1 MSEACEAVIIGSGFG
16 GAITACRLARKW
28 PGKVVVL
35 ERGKRY
41 PMGSFPRAPH
51 DLARNFWCLAEDKT
65 RRPRHFSR
73 LVQATRQHQLGMMDV
88 RNYHH
93 IDVVLAAG
101 LGGGSL
107 IYANVFLI
115 PPDQVF
121 DSRWPDSCKKW
132 ELAPYYQ
139 VAKDVLGSRPIPRD
153 NDPRRQ
159 VIRTRLFEEVARRTG
174 KSSSLLDINVFF
186 GNDFENPLT
195 IGQQDVNRYG
205 ALQTSCV
212 YCAECIIGCN
222 VHAKNTLDLNYL
234 WVAENVHQADI
245 RTEHLAVKIVPAN
258 AHGED
263 DSSAGG
269 EHGYR
274 VYCRN
279 LRSSGGMDAI
289 LTKRVVVSA
298 GTLGSTEL
306 LLRAKLRERTL
317 PRLSDRLGQSFSGN
331 GDFLEFVL
339 GSAEPANSNDG
350 PTITQ
355 RIDHNLF
362 QDFQRDHAFVI
373 EDASY
378 PALLAWFVEG
388 LKPRAFWLPAISRFL
403 RDLWARVTTGKSLG
417 RIGYALSDILSD
429 DISFSTCVLLCMGLD
444 KSNGVMSLDENGN
457 IGVDWPYQDSLA
469 LYTAILEAGKQFRDA
484 VRGELF
490 APLANWDWPI
500 RNNITVHPLGG
511 CILAEDPSKGVTSAA
526 RGSFGQV
533 FGYPGLYVA
542 DGAIVPTAVGANP
555 TATISAL
562 SEMVSEGITGIR
574 PDARLRD

>member
-1 MSEACEAVIIGSGFG
+1 GQ
-16 GAITACRLARKW
+16 
-28 PGKVVVL
+28 VVVL

-51 DLARNFWCLAEDKT
+51 DLARNFWCLTDDKT
-65 RRPRHFSR
+65 RRPPHVGK
-73 LVQATRQHQLGMMDV
+73 LVTKTQQHQLGMIDV

-93 IDVVLAAG
+93 MDVVLAAG

-115 PPDQVF
+115 PPDEVF
-121 DSRWPDSCKKW
+121 DSRWPVTLKKPD
-132 ELAPYYQ
+132 LMAYYQ
-139 VAKDVLGSRPIPRD
+139 VAKDVLGSRPIPPD
-153 NDPRRQ
+153 SDPRRH
-159 VIRTRLFEEVARRTG
+159 ITRTHLFQEVAKRTG
-174 KSSSLLDINVFF
+174 RNSSLLDINVFF
-186 GNDFENPLT
+186 GNDFDRPLP

-222 VHAKNTLDLNYL
+222 YHAKNTLDLNYL
-234 WVAENVHQADI
+234 YVAENVHHADI
-245 RTEHLAVKIVPAN
+245 RTECLAVKIVPVN
-258 AHGED
+258 VKGED
-263 DSSAGG
+263 DPSADGAY
-269 EHGYR
+269 GYR

-279 LRSSGGMDAI
+279 LRGAGGVDAI
-289 LTKRVVVSA
+289 LSKRVIVSA

-306 LLRAKLRERTL
+306 LLRAKLRDKTL
-317 PRLSDRLGQSFSGN
+317 PRISDRLGHSFSGN

-339 GSAEPANSNDG
+339 GSAEPADPNYG

-362 QDFQRDHAFVI
+362 QQFNRDHPFVI

-388 LKPRAFWLPAISRFL
+388 FKPRAFWLPAISRFL
-403 RDLWARVTTGKSLG
+403 RDLWARVTTGKSVG
-417 RIGYALSDILSD
+417 RIGYAFEDILGGD
-429 DISFSTCVLLCMGLD
+429 VSFNTCVLLCMGLD
-444 KSNGVMSLDENGN
+444 QSNGIMRLDENGS
-457 IGVDWPYQDSLA
+457 IGVDWPYQASLP

-484 VRGELF
+484 VRGEVF
-490 APLANWDWPI
+490 MPLATWDWPL

-511 CILAEDPSKGVTSAA
+511 CILGDDPTKGVTKAE
-526 RGSFGQV
+526 RGRLGEV
-533 FGYPGLYVA
+533 FGYQGLYVA

-562 SEMVSEGITGIR
+562 SEMVAEGITGIK
-574 PDARLRD
+574 PDAKLV

>member
-1 MSEACEAVIIGSGFG
+1 MSEAVEAVIIGSGFG

-51 DLARNFWCLAEDKT
+51 DLARNFWCLTEDKT
-65 RRPRHFSR
+65 RRPPHVSR
-73 LVQATRQHQLGMMDV
+73 LVRTTRQHQLGMIDA
-88 RNYHH
+88 RNYDHM
-93 IDVVLAAG
+93 DVVLAAG

-115 PPDQVF
+115 PPDEVF
-121 DSRWPDSCKKW
+121 DSRWPGTCKKSD
-132 ELAPYYQ
+132 LVPYYQ
-139 VAKDVLGSRPIPRD
+139 VAKDVLGSRPIPPD
-153 NDPRRQ
+153 NDPRRRI
-159 VIRTRLFEEVARRTG
+159 IRTHLFEEVAKRTG
-174 KSSSLLDINVFF
+174 RNSSRLDINVFF
-186 GNDFENPLT
+186 GNDFQNPLP

-222 VHAKNTLDLNYL
+222 YHSKNTLDLNYL
-234 WVAENVHQADI
+234 YMAENVHQADI
-245 RTEHLAVKIVPAN
+245 RTKCLAVKIVPVN
-258 AHGED
+258 ARADED
-263 DSSAGG
+263 PSADG

-274 VYCRN
+274 VYYKD
-279 LRSSGGMDAI
+279 LRASGSVDAI

-306 LLRAKLRERTL
+306 LLRAKLRDKTL
-317 PRLSDRLGQSFSGN
+317 PRISDRLGHSFSGN

-339 GSAEPANSNDG
+339 GSAEPDPNYG

-362 QDFQRDHAFVI
+362 QDFQRNHAFVI

-388 LKPRAFWLPAISRFL
+388 FKPRAFWLPAVWRFL

-417 RIGYALSDILSD
+417 RIGYALEDILSD
-429 DISFSTCVLLCMGLD
+429 DISFNTCVLLCMGLD
-444 KSNGVMSLDENGN
+444 KSNGVMRLDENAN
-457 IGVDWPYQDSLA
+457 LAVEWPYQDSLL

-484 VRGELF
+484 VRGEIF
-490 APLANWDWPI
+490 MPLANWDWPI

-511 CILAEDPSKGVTSAA
+511 CVLGDDPTRGVTSSD
-526 RGSFGQV
+526 RSSFGQV
-533 FGYPGLYVA
+533 FGYKGLYVA

-562 SEMVSEGITGIR
+562 SEMVGESITGIK
-574 PDARLRD
+574 PDAKLV